1 METKTELRSRFEEE
15 ALPLMQ
21 DMFAQ
26 AYHLTRNRADAED
39 LVQDAY
45 IRGMRKF
52 EQFEQGTNLKA
63 WLGRILFNQFIN
75 EYRRKKRRVKS
86 VFVEG
91 VENMAGVEDNAE
103 LDDRFAQMG
112 PKELANDDSFLQT
125 LDQDLK
131 EGLEELDGRYRDVLL
146 LNTVGDLSYRDIA
159 SKLKLPIGTVM
170 SRLHRAKAFLRERFS
185 GKAMP
190 AA

>member
-1 METKTELRSRFEEE
+1 MKRLDQRFEKE

-39 LVQDAY
+39 LVQETF

-52 EQFEQGTNLKA
+52 EQFEPGTNLKA

-75 EYRRKKRRVKS
+75 EYRRKKRRIKS

-91 VENMAGVEDNAE
+91 VENMAEVAHTPENN
-103 LDDRFAQMG
+103 DRFALME
-112 PKELANDDSFLQT
+112 PADLARNDSFMQN

-131 EGLEELDGRYRDVLL
+131 DGLKDLDSRYRDVLL
-146 LNTVGDLSYRDIA
+146 LNTVAELSYRDIA
-159 SKLKLPIGTVM
+159 GRMKLPIGTVM
-170 SRLHRAKAFLRERFS
+170 SRLHRAKAFLRTRFG
-185 GKAMP
+185 GKSPMP
-190 AA
+190 V

>member
-1 METKTELRSRFEEE
+1 MRKLDQRFEAE

-39 LVQDAY
+39 LVQETF

-52 EQFEQGTNLKA
+52 EQFEPGTNLKA

-75 EYRRKKRRVKS
+75 EYRRKKRRIKS

-91 VENMAGVEDNAE
+91 VENMAEVAHTPEIN
-103 LDDRFAQMG
+103 DRYAQME
-112 PKELANDDSFLQT
+112 PADLARNESFMQH

-131 EGLEELDGRYRDVLL
+131 DGLQDLDSRYRDVLL
-146 LNTVGDLSYRDIA
+146 LNTVAELSYRDIA
-159 SKLKLPIGTVM
+159 GRMKLPIGTVM
-170 SRLHRAKAFLRERFS
+170 SRLHRAKAFLRTRFG
-185 GKAMP
+185 GKSPMP
-190 AA
+190 V